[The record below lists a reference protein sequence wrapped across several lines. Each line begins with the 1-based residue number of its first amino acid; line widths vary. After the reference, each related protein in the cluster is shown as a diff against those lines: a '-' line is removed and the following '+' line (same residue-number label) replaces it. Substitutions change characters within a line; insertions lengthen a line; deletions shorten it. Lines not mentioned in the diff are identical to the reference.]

1 MPANRIQHYVPKCHL
16 RPFCSGSEAVNLYN
30 IRRDKLIEG
39 APIKG
44 QCARTYFYGK
54 DGKLERALQPIEG
67 FYATTVA
74 KLTND
79 HRSATPAD
87 LANLRDFTLLQTFRT
102 YGYIEKLLAVSDSHY
117 ADLEVAH
124 ARHRRGSHRHVDTTL
139 PGLQEARSR
148 PRDLTDRQSNAPAIH
163 YVG

>member
-117 ADLEVAH
+117 ADLEVGA
-124 ARHRRGSHRHVDTTL
+124 HRRRRNCRACSTPQRKPSSCRYNTSWTPGSTQQT
-139 PGLQEARSR
+139 SR
-148 PRDLTDRQSNAPAIH
+148 PD
-163 YVG
+163 